1 MKEPIMT
8 NMTQLIGA
16 ATLLLVG
23 CTPSTESIVDRSGAD
38 GPTAQLGKVT
48 FHVAGMNQRLQ
59 IL

>member
-1 MKEPIMT
+1 MA
-8 NMTQLIGA
+8 NMIRLMGA

-23 CTPSTESIVDRSGAD
+23 CTSTDSMDNRSVA
-38 GPTAQLGKVT
+38 TELGKVT